1 MSSATSSTQGSVHR
15 IRKQLTR
22 PAGCTRWGFQLSSV
36 EVAPGELRTVI
47 TGIAPNTPS
56 ATSGFQS
63 DDVIESANG
72 QTLLNVPFDR
82 VKEVFRERFL
92 DIVCLR
98 QDHVTTAAAP
108 VAATPALDTNPVPI
122 LAHNSSIDRHLA
134 LASVYITVAGE
145 KRKSVGGGMQW

>member
-15 IRKQLTR
+15 IRKQLPR

-36 EVAPGELRTVI
+36 EVAPGELRNVI

-72 QTLLNVPFDR
+72 QTLINEPFDR

-92 DIVCLR
+92 DKIGR
-98 QDHVTTAAAP
+98 AHVY
-108 VAATPALDTNPVPI
+108 TP
-122 LAHNSSIDRHLA
+122 
-134 LASVYITVAGE
+134 
-145 KRKSVGGGMQW
+145 